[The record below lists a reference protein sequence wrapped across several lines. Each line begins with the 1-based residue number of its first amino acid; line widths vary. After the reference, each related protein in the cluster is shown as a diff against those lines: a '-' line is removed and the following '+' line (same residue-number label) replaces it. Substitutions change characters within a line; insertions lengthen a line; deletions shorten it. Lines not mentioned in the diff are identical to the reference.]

1 MKKIILLY
9 IALIG
14 IVSFSCTKKDAEP
27 VLDIT
32 AVVAPVVSLPAANA
46 SFVLTEEEAASK
58 VTFTWAAADFKVN
71 LAVTYRVM
79 LALAGT
85 DFAEEF
91 EILKTTNLTGDISYA
106 DLNNKLNVN
115 GGQPG
120 VATDVEFRVVAS
132 VSDLVEVVNSA
143 VVAAKITPYLAIINY
158 PKLYVPGSYQGW
170 DVAKETTVI
179 YSLKSDGK
187 FEGYLYMDAG
197 ANPIEFKFADG
208 PSWTVNYGDDG
219 ANGTLDRNG
228 ANILAET
235 VGMYKLNVNLNTF
248 TYTKLLTAWGIIGS
262 ATPGGW
268 DSDQKMAYDAT
279 NRILTLTLNLV
290 VGEIKFR
297 ANDGW
302 DLNYG
307 GAGGYLAAGGA
318 NIAIAAAGNYTIT
331 MNLSVANYT
340 YTITKN

>member
-27 VLDIT
+27 VLDLT
-32 AVVAPVVSLPAANA
+32 AVIAPVVSQPAANA
-46 SFVLTEEEAASK
+46 SIVLTEEEAASK
-58 VTFTWAAADFKVN
+58 VTFTWSAADFKVN

-79 LALAGT
+79 MANAGT

-120 VATDVEFRVVAS
+120 VASDVEFRVVAS
-132 VSDLVEVVNSA
+132 VSDIVEVVNST
-143 VVAAKITPYLAIINY
+143 VVAVQITPYLAIINY
-158 PKLYVPGSYQGW
+158 PKLYVPGGYQGW
-170 DVAKETTVI
+170 DVTNENTVI

-187 FEGYLYMDAG
+187 YEGYLYFKDT
-197 ANPIEFKFADG
+197 PTEFKFADG
-208 PSWTVNYGDDG
+208 PSWDVNYGDDL
-219 ANGTLDRNG
+219 ADGTLDRNG
-228 ANILAET
+228 ANIVAAAA
-235 VGMYKLNVNLNTF
+235 GMYKLNVNINTL

-262 ATPGGW
+262 ATAGGW
-268 DSDQKMAYDAT
+268 DSDQKMVYDET
-279 NRILTLTLNLV
+279 NRVLTLTLDLV
-290 VGEIKFR
+290 AGEIKFR
-297 ANDGW
+297 ANDAW

-307 GAGGYLAAGGA
+307 GAGGYLVVGGD

-331 MNLSVANYT
+331 INLSVANYT
-340 YTITKN
+340 YTILKN

>member
-71 LAVTYRVM
+71 LAITYRVM
-79 LALAGT
+79 MAAAGT

-106 DLNNKLNVN
+106 DLNNNLNVN
-115 GGQPG
+115 GGQAG
-120 VATDVEFRVVAS
+120 VAFDAEFRVVAS
-132 VSDLVEVVNSA
+132 VSDIVEVVNSA
-143 VVAAKITPYLAIINY
+143 VVGVKITPYLAIINY
-158 PKLYVPGSYQGW
+158 PKLYVPGGYQGW
-170 DVAKETTVI
+170 DVTSENTVI
-179 YSLKSDGK
+179 YSLKSDGNY
-187 FEGYLYMDAG
+187 EGYLYMKDT
-197 ANPIEFKFADG
+197 PSEFKFADG
-208 PSWTVNYGDDG
+208 PSWDVNYGDDG
-219 ANGTLDRNG
+219 ADGTLDRDG
-228 ANILAET
+228 ANIVAET
-235 VGMYKLNVNLNTF
+235 AGMYKLNVNLNTF
-248 TYTKLLTAWGIIGS
+248 TYTKLLTNWGIIGS
-262 ATPGGW
+262 ATSGGW
-268 DSDQKMAYDAT
+268 DSDQKMTYDQA
-279 NRILTLTLNLV
+279 NRVLTLTLDLIA
-290 VGEIKFR
+290 GEIKFR

-307 GAGGYLAAGGA
+307 GAGGYLVAGGD
-318 NIAIAAAGNYTIT
+318 NIAIATAGNYTIT
-331 MNLSVANYT
+331 INLSVANYT
-340 YTITKN
+340 YTVQKN